1 MKIVLN
7 PAFVPSLKFLN
18 FFNILL
24 RSAEHQLSHG
34 GGKTF
39 ALLSL
44 RLRRRPG
51 SCLPAAA
58 PYTAL
63 AGRTRGQLEGL
74 APPCDRSPVLHLRT
88 PARPEPAARP
98 KVRGGAD
105 AACKPNVGAAGGQP
119 YCDSLCALLYCSLHI
134 VQRLSI

>member
-18 FFNILL
+18 FFNIFL

-51 SCLPAAA
+51 SITGKSLILQRGFKLMGHFSPIYLP
-58 PYTAL
+58 
-63 AGRTRGQLEGL
+63 
-74 APPCDRSPVLHLRT
+74 
-88 PARPEPAARP
+88 
-98 KVRGGAD
+98 
-105 AACKPNVGAAGGQP
+105 
-119 YCDSLCALLYCSLHI
+119 
-134 VQRLSI
+134 